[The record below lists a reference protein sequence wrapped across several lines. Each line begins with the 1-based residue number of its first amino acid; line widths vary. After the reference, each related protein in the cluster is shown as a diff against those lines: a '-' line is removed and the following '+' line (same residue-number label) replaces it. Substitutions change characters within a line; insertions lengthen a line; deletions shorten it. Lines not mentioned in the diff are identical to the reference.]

1 MLQSLYNMIEYQ
13 KTITQIV
20 FLKHLIKVYV
30 DHSSWVLDSTRATF
44 RVPVLRFLVPLISN
58 VPALA
63 S

>member
-1 MLQSLYNMIEYQ
+1 MIEYQ

-20 FLKHLIKVYV
+20 FLKHMIKVHL